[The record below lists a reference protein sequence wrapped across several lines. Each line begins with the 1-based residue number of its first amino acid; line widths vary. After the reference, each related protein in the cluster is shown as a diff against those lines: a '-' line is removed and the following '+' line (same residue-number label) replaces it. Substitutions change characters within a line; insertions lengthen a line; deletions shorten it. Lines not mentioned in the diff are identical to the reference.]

1 MTVRVN
7 KPAINV
13 REELADLRKPT
24 GIAGEAM
31 LRAETPQEQFNL
43 IGAGRRNLI
52 INGDMRIAQRGAGP
66 FSNASGGYQTVDR
79 FFQTGTL
86 GGSFTWEQ
94 SSDAPDGFSNSFKA
108 SVPTGFSPLASSASA
123 RLGTAFEGWDLQ
135 HLQKGTSSAMNLT
148 LSFWVKATVTGTYIV
163 ELYDTDNTRNIC
175 QSYTISASNT
185 WQKVVMTFAGDASGV
200 LDNDNAASLVV
211 HWWLGAGSNFTSGA
225 LPTSWQSAVTANR
238 AVGQVNSMASN
249 NNAFYLTGVQLE
261 VGKVA
266 TPFEHRSYGEE
277 LALCQRYYYRID
289 SANNSSTYQ
298 RFAVANIESGT
309 QAEGFFI
316 HPVQMRTNPTLGV
329 SAASDFHVYTANATK
344 AVSGL
349 VIDQSSPL
357 TAGVAITATAMTAGY
372 VGLLNANNNNDA
384 WIEFKAEL

>member
-1 MTVRVN
+1 
-7 KPAINV
+7 
-13 REELADLRKPT
+13 
-24 GIAGEAM
+24 M

-261 VGKVA
+261 LGKVA

-277 LALCQRYYYRID
+277 LALCQRYYWQMNGSDHNYARIG
-289 SANNSSTYQ
+289 SAFNSGG
-298 RFAVANIESGT
+298 SGT
-309 QAEGFFI
+309 YYRCSI
-316 HPVQMRTNPTLGV
+316 DNPVPMRSEPSIN
-329 SAASDFHVYTANATK
+329 
-344 AVSGL
+344 VSGTL
-349 VIDQSSPL
+349 RCEGTSAQSWTAISSQGNGSINQVGFDIGTSSP
-357 TAGVAITATAMTAGY
+357 AGDA
-372 VGLLNANNNNDA
+372 A
-384 WIEFKAEL
+384 WIDLGTTGVVKVDAEL

>member
-1 MTVRVN
+1 MTVNVS

-13 REELADLRKPT
+13 REKLAELDKPT

-43 IGAGRRNLI
+43 IGAGRKNI
-52 INGDMRIAQRGAGP
+52 FINGGFTVSQRG
-66 FSNASGGYQTVDR
+66 D
-79 FFQTGTL
+79 
-86 GGSFTWEQ
+86 FT
-94 SSDAPDGFSNSFKA
+94 SATATSSNSYGLDRWKNYLTN
-108 SVPTGFSPLASSASA
+108 VSA
-123 RLGTAFEGWDLQ
+123 TYQ
-135 HLQKGTSSAMNLT
+135 HTTVTINGVTKRALKMAATSSANGLFGPVQQVELSAFQDGVDLT
-148 LSFWVKATVTGTYIV
+148 MSGYVRTNNPSVYFRHDYVAGVTGIQSPNRIPDDENWHYVTWTINTAGTTQTPIFQV
-163 ELYDTDNTRNIC
+163 LAYDYGNV
-175 QSYTISASNT
+175 S
-185 WQKVVMTFAGDASGV
+185 V
-200 LDNDNAASLVV
+200 
-211 HWWLGAGSNFTSGA
+211 TSGDYIEIA
-225 LPTSWQSAVTANR
+225 D
-238 AVGQVNSMASN
+238 M
-249 NNAFYLTGVQLE
+249 QLE